1 VPKLTHA
8 LFVLMLMLTAC
19 GTSPQAE
26 PPTAIRNFSA
36 PTLAPTDETIIR
48 DSQELYGDT
57 TPFGGIGQNSVEAA
71 GLPSGAALPP
81 LSSGTREP
89 GGAETVQ
96 LLLDSGA
103 MLQGDLYEQ
112 LEAEHSAPGVLIIG
126 RDRLAWGLLPAEL
139 FGAGFTVL
147 VLELSQNLQVA
158 DLDALFASFTE
169 NQTVDPARIAVI
181 GAEDTAD
188 LALLGCATYPICD
201 AVVMLT
207 PQGRDTLLNVLPNFN
222 PRPLFVAAGQSDS
235 DGYPVAVAIAAQ
247 FAEGSQFIEVAAGRG
262 TGMLALNSDL
272 SRTITTWL
280 QGVFE

>member
-1 VPKLTHA
+1 MPKLTCM
-8 LFVLMLMLTAC
+8 LFLLVWMLTAC
-19 GTSPQAE
+19 GALPQAE
-26 PPTAIRNFSA
+26 PPTATRNFSA
-36 PTLAPTDETIIR
+36 ATLAPTPETVIR
-48 DSQELYGDT
+48 DSQQLYGDT
-57 TPFGGIGQNSVEAA
+57 TPFGGGGQNSVEAA
-71 GLPSGAALPP
+71 GLPSGAAMPP

-96 LLLDSGA
+96 LILDSGA
-103 MLQGDLYEQ
+103 ILQGDLYEQ

-158 DLDALFASFTE
+158 DLDALFSSFTE

-247 FAEGSQFIEVAAGRG
+247 FAEGSQFVEVAAGRG

-272 SRTITTWL
+272 SRTIATWL
-280 QGVFE
+280 EGVLG